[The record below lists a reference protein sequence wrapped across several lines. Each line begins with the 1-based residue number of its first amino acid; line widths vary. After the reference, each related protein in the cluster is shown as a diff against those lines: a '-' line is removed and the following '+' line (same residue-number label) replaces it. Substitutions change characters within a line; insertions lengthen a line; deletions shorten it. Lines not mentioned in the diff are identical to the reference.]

1 MHVYGLRAMEDVFH
15 RELCVILPLS
25 IAKKVQAALT
35 YSDFVESGSENA
47 DTNQT
52 LVLFNLRSNEKPG
65 PFSFLGYWL
74 WASRA

>member
-25 IAKKVQAALT
+25 IAKKVQTALT
-35 YSDFVESGSENA
+35 YSDFVESGSENT

-52 LVLFNLRSNEKPG
+52 LVLFNLRSNKHPG
-65 PFSFLGYWL
+65 LFPFLGC
-74 WASRA
+74 